1 MNYYI
6 NIFNKNEILLIKS
19 DPVFFNFGP
28 SFQNVKFFK
37 KKTLKE
43 TLNEEEKIG
52 HNKILDVILKK
63 SVNQT
68 KKKIGGYLNYYSSI
82 ISKQGFIK
90 S

>member
-1 MNYYI
+1 MGC
-6 NIFNKNEILLIKS
+6 ILWGGSNMTFTTIKS